1 MNDFA
6 KDRDWAYPSFV
17 VTVEERIRWR
27 VCRGY
32 AEAAAAQDGDDA
44 ATTIHFMTRSLYR
57 SDLPTGTQE
66 EIAALLAD
74 EA

>member
-6 KDRDWAYPSFV
+6 KDRDWAYPSSV
-17 VTVEERIRWR
+17 VTVEERLRWR
-27 VCRGY
+27 VCRKY

-44 ATTIHFMTRSLYR
+44 GTTIHFMTRSLYR
-57 SDLPTGTQE
+57 SDLPTGTPE